1 MFFVH
6 VTKVSNSAFTN
17 KSVNVQKLR
26 VKSSQIILFSLSME
40 ETEVNETLHKTTIQ
54 TTETKRC
61 ITEGS

>member
-6 VTKVSNSAFTN
+6 VTKISNSAFTN

-40 ETEVNETLHKTTIQ
+40 ETDVNELMKTISIYISEDKHTDN
-54 TTETKRC
+54 RD
-61 ITEGS
+61 

>member
-6 VTKVSNSAFTN
+6 VTKVSNRAFTN

-40 ETEVNETLHKTTIQ
+40 EAVVNELMKTISIYISEDKHTDN
-54 TTETKRC
+54 RD
-61 ITEGS
+61 

>member
-6 VTKVSNSAFTN
+6 VTKVSKRAFTN

-40 ETEVNETLHKTTIQ
+40 ETEVNELMKTISIYFSEDKHTDN
-54 TTETKRC
+54 RD
-61 ITEGS
+61 

>member
-6 VTKVSNSAFTN
+6 VTKISNSAFTN

-40 ETEVNETLHKTTIQ
+40 ETEVNELMKTISIYFSEDKHTDN
-54 TTETKRC
+54 RD
-61 ITEGS
+61 